1 MATTDARKA
10 LRKFKVERQVGRT
23 IVNPLVSALDRIGVR
38 ASSTVELE
46 TVGAKTGLPRRVPLT
61 GRADDSGVWVISQHG
76 RRAGWAHNITAD
88 PKVRVRVD
96 NVWRSGTAAFVPD
109 DDVVARARSFG
120 GRTKLSQSATALG
133 MRALQSDPISVR
145 ITFTD

>member
-1 MATTDARKA
+1 MAAVDSRKA
-10 LRKFKVERQVGRT
+10 LRKFKFERQVGRT
-23 IVNPLVSALDRIGVR
+23 IVNPLVAALDKIGIR
-38 ASSTVELE
+38 SSSVVELE
-46 TVGAKTGLPRRVPLT
+46 TTGAKSDQPRRVPLT
-61 GRADDSGVWVISQHG
+61 GRADDGGVWVISQHG

-96 NVWRSGTAAFVPD
+96 SQWRRGTAAFVPD

-120 GRTKLSQSATALG
+120 GNTKLSQSATALG

-145 ITFTD
+145 ITYTD